1 MMSRSTRFALAALG
15 TLGFCGLG
23 AFWGGMSIA
32 ADADSPA
39 VGVVAPPPSEEVDLP
54 AVPKTQDLAAPFGGS
69 CSEECET
76 SLSMLSDGDREGL
89 IDLPARVQRTLAA
102 IGPIKGDGG
111 TKAAAEV
118 ARRLTDTDATG
129 TVAQP
134 GAEQTL
140 AAPIDVQTGEADC
153 TLRWFG
159 FMDETVK
166 TVGTHRCRIG
176 KAADGTVT
184 IEKLTG
190 ERMLVHLAPLNDRFS
205 AYLGRSFLP
214 EQAEREYDLKTPLNA
229 GNGNFGNV
237 SGLATLSGG
246 QIVLIGGAE
255 LGMSPADDTFFSVLT
270 ISGS

>member
-23 AFWGGMSIA
+23 AVWGGLSIA
-32 ADADSPA
+32 ADAGSPA
-39 VGVVAPPPSEEVDLP
+39 VGVEAPPPGEEPDLP
-54 AVPKTQDLAAPFGGS
+54 PVAETQDLAAPFGGS
-69 CSEECET
+69 CSEECEA
-76 SLSMLSDGDREGL
+76 SLSLLSDSDREGL
-89 IDLPARVQRTLAA
+89 IDLPARVERTLAA

-111 TKAAAEV
+111 TKAAVEV
-118 ARRLTDTDATG
+118 ARQLGDQGAG
-129 TVAQP
+129 PPVAQP

-140 AAPIDVQTGEADC
+140 AAPIDVQAGEADC

-159 FMDETVK
+159 FLDEPAK

-190 ERMLVHLAPLNDRFS
+190 EGMLVHLAPLNDRFS

-214 EQAEREYDLKTPLNA
+214 DQTERAYDLKTPVNG

-246 QIVLIGGAE
+246 QIVLISGAE
-255 LGMSPADDTFFSVLT
+255 LGMKPADDTFFSVLT
-270 ISGS
+270 VSGR